1 MQKEFIM
8 MLAVATVMAGC
19 VSRQSTRMVALGAD
33 STYTYKQLISH
44 FTQDPRLTL
53 KQVDTAEMKGIIGRD
68 SCNMLRGYLY
78 YYLDE
83 YEPSR
88 EFLRKVLDEPEVAHT
103 TSLYLETLDYYCALC
118 MKAEDYAECLKS
130 AIEGAELAR
139 QVGSARFEAAFYN
152 KAGHAMEEERPG
164 SGVEYMARAVDIAR
178 RQPDKYLLPKAS
190 YYMSN
195 LSDVLIEQGK
205 FEEAVIL
212 NRQRLELVDE
222 MEKAELRL
230 ADGYFD
236 SQRGACYCWLAVC
249 LQELG
254 QANEAR
260 EAAERFEKTP
270 YASTPSGM
278 HGILHYYVMTGNR
291 ARVMQLCR
299 KWKDYFDERGETV
312 SEIYRTVLLQEAEFY
327 RRNGEYRKADSVGM
341 LAAEM
346 KDSLIAYD
354 LNEQAVMYE
363 TKFKMQEMQMQ
374 MKEKEVQAR
383 FRLFL
388 AIGLTAILSI
398 IAVALWRLLVDR
410 RQINEK
416 NRELFETV
424 ERMMREK
431 DDQRR
436 VRKDSESTQQGTEG
450 TESETPPVL
459 LFRRICTLMEE
470 QQPYTDANLKR
481 EDLARMLGTNYNYVA
496 AAIRQSADGA
506 TVSEFLDEYRLR
518 HASRLIAQTDENI
531 GIISEMSG
539 FQSRS
544 HFNTLFRDRFKL
556 TPSEY
561 RKAAKSEHVG

>member
-1 MQKEFIM
+1 MEKHLIV
-8 MLAVATVMAGC
+8 LLTVATVITGC
-19 VSRQSTRMVALGAD
+19 VNRQSTRMVASDAD

-44 FTQDPRLTL
+44 FTQDPRFTL
-53 KQVDTAEMKGIIGRD
+53 KQVDTAEMKGAIGRD

-88 EFLRKVLDEPEVAHT
+88 EFLRKVLDNPEVPQ
-103 TSLYLETLDYYCALC
+103 TSPLYLETLDYYCALC
-118 MKAEDYAECLKS
+118 MKAEDYAECLKN
-130 AIEGAELAR
+130 AIDGTGLAKE
-139 QVGSARFEAAFYN
+139 VGSARFEAAFYN
-152 KAGHAMEEERPG
+152 KAGHAMEEQRPG
-164 SGVEYMARAVDIAR
+164 SGIDYMTRAVDIAR
-178 RQPDKYLLPKAS
+178 HQPDKYLLPKAS

-205 FEEAVIL
+205 FEEAVEL

-222 MEKAELRL
+222 MEEAGLYI

-254 QANEAR
+254 HAKEAR

-270 YASTPSGM
+270 NASTPSGM

-291 ARVMQLCR
+291 ERVTQLCR
-299 KWKDYFDERGETV
+299 AWKDYFLERGETV
-312 SEIYRTVLLQEAEFY
+312 SEIYRTVLLQEAEFH
-327 RRNGEYRKADSVGM
+327 RLKGEYRQADSVGM

-346 KDSLIAYD
+346 KDSLIAHD

-363 TKFKMQEMQMQ
+363 TKFKMQEMRLEMN
-374 MKEKEVQAR
+374 EKEAQAR

-388 AIGLTAILSI
+388 VLGLAAILSV

-410 RQINEK
+410 RHINEK

-424 ERMMREK
+424 EQLLREK
-431 DDQRR
+431 DEQRKHWMDADATR
-436 VRKDSESTQQGTEG
+436 EE
-450 TESETPPVL
+450 TESEAPSVQ
-459 LFRRICTLMEE
+459 LFRRICTLLEE
-470 QQPYTDANLKR
+470 QQPYTDGNLKR

-518 HASRLIAQTDENI
+518 HAARLLANSNESI
-531 GIISEMSG
+531 GIIADMSG

-561 RKAAKSEHVG
+561 RKVARSGRS

>member
-19 VSRQSTRMVALGAD
+19 VSRQSTQMVALGAD
-33 STYTYKQLISH
+33 STYTYKQLTSH
-44 FTQDPRLTL
+44 FTKDPRYTL

-88 EFLRKVLDEPEVAHT
+88 EFLRKVLDNPRVSHT
-103 TSLYLETLDYYCALC
+103 SPLYLETLDYYCALC
-118 MKAEDYAECLKS
+118 MKAEDYAECMQN
-130 AIEGAELAR
+130 AIEGTGLAKEI
-139 QVGSARFEAAFYN
+139 GSARFEAAFYN

-164 SGVEYMARAVDIAR
+164 SGIDYMTQAVDIAR
-178 RQPDKYLLPKAS
+178 HQPDKHLLPKAS

-195 LSDVLIEQGK
+195 LSDVLIEQGRL
-205 FEEAVIL
+205 EEAVEL

-222 MEKAELRL
+222 MEKEGLYI

-254 QANEAR
+254 HAKEAR

-291 ARVMQLCR
+291 ERVTQLCR
-299 KWKDYFDERGETV
+299 TWKDYFRERGETV
-312 SEIYRTVLLQEAEFY
+312 SEIYRTVLLQEAEFH
-327 RRNGEYRKADSVGM
+327 RLKGEYRQADSVGM

-346 KDSLIAYD
+346 KDSLIAND

-363 TKFKMQEMQMQ
+363 TKYKMQEMRME
-374 MKEKEVQAR
+374 MNEKEAQAR

-388 AIGLTAILSI
+388 VFGLAVILSI

-416 NRELFETV
+416 NRALFETV
-424 ERMMREK
+424 EQMQREK
-431 DDQRR
+431 DEQRNHWMKIEATR
-436 VRKDSESTQQGTEG
+436 EEMQSEEPSVQ
-450 TESETPPVL
+450 
-459 LFRRICTLMEE
+459 LFRRICTLMDE
-470 QQPYTDANLKR
+470 QQPYTDGNLKR
-481 EDLARMLGTNYNYVA
+481 EDLARLLGTNYNYVA
-496 AAIRQSADGA
+496 AAIRNSADGA
-506 TVSEFLDEYRLR
+506 TVGEFLDEYRLR
-518 HASRLIAQTDENI
+518 HAARLLASTDESI
-531 GIISEMSG
+531 GIIADMSG

-544 HFNTLFRDRFKL
+544 KFNTLFRDRFKL
-556 TPSEY
+556 TPSEF
-561 RKAAKSEHVG
+561 RKAAKSEHP